1 MYVLLVEPPYYTR
14 YPPLGLLKLAAYHK
28 MLGDTVEFIRGLEP
42 ARHQPGR
49 IYVTSLFTYAWR
61 PVHRAISFYRGL
73 YRQTPIILGGIYAT
87 LIQEHARLSGAEVY
101 PGLNMDVEGLLPDYS
116 LVLKFKASILI
127 SSRGCIRHCPF
138 CAAPVLEPFDPR
150 VTGLKSVGHLLHPGY
165 KKAIFWDNNFLANPH
180 WRNIVSEL
188 KERHLAVDFNQGL
201 DGRLINEEVAEELRG
216 LKLEPI
222 RLAYDT
228 PEQRKLVRRAISL
241 LEKAGFSKR
250 QMIIY
255 MMYNFEDTPGEF
267 LDRLRDVLEWG
278 AVAYPMRYE
287 PINVRDSEGNP
298 LSKNSFISEHWS
310 AERLEMLARARRV
323 LGYGGAFPPYEGLKM
338 KIANAHTFEDAFTLR
353 EPSRPTKKSSKRFL
367 HLLAV
372 DL

>member
-1 MYVLLVEPPYYTR
+1 MHVLLVEPPYYTR

-28 MLGDTVEFIRGLEP
+28 MLGDTVEFIRGLEV
-42 ARHQPGR
+42 ARCQPDR

-101 PGLNMDVEGLLPDYS
+101 PGLNRDVEGLLPDYS
-116 LVLKFKASILI
+116 LVPQFKASILI
-127 SSRGCIRHCPF
+127 STRGCIRRCPF

-150 VTGLKSVGHLLHPGY
+150 ITGLKSIGHLLHPGY

-180 WRNIVSEL
+180 WRSIVSEL

-201 DGRLINEEVAEELRG
+201 DGRLINKEVAEELRG

-228 PEQRKLVRRAISL
+228 PGQRKLVRRAISL
-241 LEKAGFSKR
+241 LEGVEFSKR

-267 LDRLRDVLEWG
+267 LDRLRDILEWG

-287 PINVRDSEGNP
+287 PITTRDPEGNP

-310 AERLEMLARARRV
+310 GERLEMVARARRV

-338 KIANAHTFEDAFTLR
+338 KIANAHIFEDAFTLR
-353 EPSRPTKKSSKRFL
+353 EPSRLTKKSSQK
-367 HLLAV
+367 
-372 DL
+372 DLSNC